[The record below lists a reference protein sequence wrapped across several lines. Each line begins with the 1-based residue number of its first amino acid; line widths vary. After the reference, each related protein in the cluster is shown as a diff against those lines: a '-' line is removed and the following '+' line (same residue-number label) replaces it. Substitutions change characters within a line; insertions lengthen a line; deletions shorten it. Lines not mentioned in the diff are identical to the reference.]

1 MVQNQNMNEKVLPL
15 KLLRNQGKNALVS
28 LAKSQRRGVA
38 SFRKTFKSIFTHTSF
53 GLGQARK
60 MPTGYFF
67 LEIAKISQLPERK
80 CGTPVLCIDFHS
92 LNVDWKDWAIR
103 TVTVLQWHYK
113 GVNEF
118 KQRPWH
124 LTCRPQRAGCPCLHY
139 CKVTAFWSWIWF
151 IPFTA

>member
-1 MVQNQNMNEKVLPL
+1 MNEKVLPL
-15 KLLRNQGKNALVS
+15 KLLRNQGRNALVS

-92 LNVDWKDWAIR
+92 LNVD
-103 TVTVLQWHYK
+103 
-113 GVNEF
+113 
-118 KQRPWH
+118 
-124 LTCRPQRAGCPCLHY
+124 
-139 CKVTAFWSWIWF
+139 
-151 IPFTA
+151 